1 MKDSMGMLKLW
12 PEGAKAAPPPQGGGV
27 ACGAGSSAGALPLVP
42 LRLGGVQTGESIQR
56 ALRLPK
62 GVPAPGWLWAR
73 GTIGNGQEWQ
83 RWREKGAIGGGGAQK
98 GWAGRRTPPAPASPL
113 RLRLGVFTS
122 LISDAGTHRVSAAG
136 CMNNPGPIAAGTYL

>member
-1 MKDSMGMLKLW
+1 MGMLKLW

-62 GVPAPGWLWAR
+62 VERRRQAHHAAR
-73 GTIGNGQEWQ
+73 SLQPVGLHKGDNCRQPRIMIDEKLQDDARLVATIEAKAWKGGIQALGEVDWVL
-83 RWREKGAIGGGGAQK
+83 RGEPWR
-98 GWAGRRTPPAPASPL
+98 R
-113 RLRLGVFTS
+113 
-122 LISDAGTHRVSAAG
+122 
-136 CMNNPGPIAAGTYL
+136 